1 VYIQNKKILKLSIG
15 RVKFSHF
22 ASHFRIDGGV
32 TFWSSSDDERKLL
45 NLILIM
51 LLKNKCKKKTNN
63 KNKVKTKL
71 SIFTNN
77 QSKKRVK
84 TSFSPLKYYRIGL
97 NQENRVALAK
107 KSCLQLLIWENYRQF
122 GGSKFRL
129 NHSACDL
136 SKRLVNVVSTVVYD
150 DSAKVSQSAGSR
162 VQRSQVLQRKGT

>member
-1 VYIQNKKILKLSIG
+1 VYIQNKKILKLSVG

-51 LLKNKCKKKTNN
+51 LLKNKWKKKTDN
-63 KNKVKTKL
+63 KIKVKTKL
-71 SIFTNN
+71 SNFTNN

-97 NQENRVALAK
+97 NQKTE
-107 KSCLQLLIWENYRQF
+107 
-122 GGSKFRL
+122 
-129 NHSACDL
+129 
-136 SKRLVNVVSTVVYD
+136 
-150 DSAKVSQSAGSR
+150 
-162 VQRSQVLQRKGT
+162 